1 MYANF
6 YFIRQIEHMRAGC
19 PLSLRPNTIGFLN
32 DNSKDAHST
41 ACATNMDKVG
51 QCMARC
57 GFASSLSGGIRP
69 MMHIMRSP
77 NRMLFRS
84 HEIDR
89 LSYLQDTVFD
99 SVDLEAGSCLG
110 EAVRP
115 ARRFRKGKREESD
128 SSFTSAK
135 SGESPMALIHNGFLG
150 PSRDLR

>member
-1 MYANF
+1 
-6 YFIRQIEHMRAGC
+6 
-19 PLSLRPNTIGFLN
+19 
-32 DNSKDAHST
+32 
-41 ACATNMDKVG
+41 
-51 QCMARC
+51 
-57 GFASSLSGGIRP
+57 

-84 HEIDR
+84 HENDR
-89 LSYLQDTVFD
+89 LFYLQDTVFD

-115 ARRFRKGKREESD
+115 ARRFRKEKREECD

-135 SGESPMALIHNGFLG
+135 SDESPLGLIHNGFLG